1 MAAHRAGSTFYQVA
15 HSTHAAHTRARTE
28 QEMKGWVSGEMQRH
42 PHGLTPTALPP
53 HPPPPPPLPPA
64 RLEVGWSSANII
76 AHALGWPSA
85 LASHP
90 FWLLASHLTQ

>member
-1 MAAHRAGSTFYQVA
+1 MGFGRDAETSTWFDTYCAA
-15 HSTHAAHTRARTE
+15 
-28 QEMKGWVSGEMQRH
+28 
-42 PHGLTPTALPP
+42 P
-53 HPPPPPPLPPA
+53 PPPPPPLPPA